1 MASEAELISL
11 TKYTVGP
18 PLAGIFMNMM
28 LYGVMVTQTFFYYS
42 TYSRDQMWIKI
53 YVGVLFLADTLNSIF
68 NIWWAYHVFINN
80 FGSVDAVTV
89 ANWLFETEEAMAGI
103 IAMQV
108 QLFYA
113 WRLHKLGASK
123 WISGCVAGLSICS
136 CLAAIGTSIN
146 IGIKP
151 IITNFAHYKAIVI
164 VWLVSSTVADVAV
177 AFALTWRL
185 RRSITGYAQTDT
197 VISRVI
203 HITMSNGLLIA
214 AFALAD
220 MIAFLATA
228 GGLHLA
234 FNYALIKLYG
244 NSAMTTLNS
253 RAISFS
259 SVDNPKAIRMSSVQP
274 RQNINGNNFA
284 VARTNLPKIARPS
297 QVVVNVE
304 THEIVDAPTGRVNTD
319 DEEWTHSESEVTETK
334 VLAI

>member
-53 YVGVLFLADTLNSIF
+53 YILKRGILEVGVLFLADTLNSIF
-68 NIWWAYHVFINN
+68 NMWWAYHVFINN
-80 FGSVDAVTV
+80 FGSVDAVTI
-89 ANWLFETEEAMAGI
+89 ANWRYHHFSLRDRGSD
-103 IAMQV
+103 
-108 QLFYA
+108 
-113 WRLHKLGASK
+113 G
-123 WISGCVAGLSICS
+123 
-136 CLAAIGTSIN
+136 LAAIGTSIN

-151 IITNFAHYKAIVI
+151 IITNFVHYKAIVI
-164 VWLVSSTVADVAV
+164 VWLVSSTVADVAI

-185 RRSITGYAQTDT
+185 YVRLQWKI
-197 VISRVI
+197 VMVLIKVLLV
-203 HITMSNGLLIA
+203 TMSNGLLIA
-214 AFALAD
+214 AFAFAD
-220 MIAFLATA
+220 MIAFLATRS
-228 GGLHLA
+228 
-234 FNYALIKLYG
+234 YG

-259 SVDNPKAIRMSSVQP
+259 SVDNARAIRMSSV
-274 RQNINGNNFA
+274 
-284 VARTNLPKIARPS
+284 

-304 THEIVDAPTGRVNTD
+304 THEIVDAPAGHVKTD
-319 DEEWTHSESEVTETK
+319 DEEWTHSQSEVAETK

>member
-11 TKYTVGP
+11 TKYT
-18 PLAGIFMNMM
+18 

-53 YVGVLFLADTLNSIF
+53 YATAI
-68 NIWWAYHVFINN
+68 
-80 FGSVDAVTV
+80 SV
-89 ANWLFETEEAMAGI
+89 FETEEAMAGI

-113 WRLHKLGASK
+113 WRLHKLGA
-123 WISGCVAGLSICS
+123 I
-136 CLAAIGTSIN
+136 AAIGTSIN

-185 RRSITGYAQTDT
+185 YVRLQWKI
-197 VISRVI
+197 VMVLIKVLLV
-203 HITMSNGLLIA
+203 TMSNGLLIA

-220 MIAFLATA
+220 MIAFLATCS
-228 GGLHLA
+228 
-234 FNYALIKLYG
+234 YG

-259 SVDNPKAIRMSSVQP
+259 SVDNPKAIRMSSV
-274 RQNINGNNFA
+274 
-284 VARTNLPKIARPS
+284 